1 MDTLSITCPS
11 CKSEI
16 ELTDALKDRMRS
28 EMSKD
33 IAKQYEAKEKALKS
47 KETSLA
53 KQEARLGDLVEEKS
67 KEAIKKA
74 QEIANDTAKQ
84 KVESEIT
91 KLKASETHLKKSLSE
106 SKEREKEFLSKEQSL
121 QEKLDDFDLELSRK
135 VNQKTKEIR
144 TGLELKSNLER
155 QENKLIIEQLTSR
168 IKDLQQKAEQ
178 GSQQMQG
185 EALEI
190 ELESLLRAKFP
201 MDVIENVAKGVKG
214 GDVIHRVKNHAGES
228 VGVILYE
235 AKRTKSFSAKWI
247 PKLKADMLD
256 YKVDLGVI
264 LTTVLP
270 DDIKHIGE
278 MSGVWI
284 TDYQSIV
291 GLVSALRSQLLAI
304 ASLKRSEKGK
314 ANKATI
320 LYEYLVSNEFK
331 QRIEAIATPFIEM
344 QTSLAQEKRAM
355 TRIWNTREKQIECVL
370 SNMAGFTGDIVGI
383 TGKQLTVPFF
393 ELVESS

>member
-11 CKSEI
+11 CKTEI

-28 EMSKD
+28 ELSKD

-47 KETSLA
+47 KEMALS
-53 KQEARLGDLVEEKS
+53 KQETNLSVLVEEKS
-67 KEAIKKA
+67 KEAIQKA
-74 QEIANDTAKQ
+74 QEIANDNAKQ

-91 KLKASETHLKKSLSE
+91 KLKASESHLKKSLTE
-106 SKEREKEFLSKEQSL
+106 SKEREKDLLCKEQSL

-144 TGLELKSNLER
+144 TSLEEKSSLEK
-155 QENKLIIEQLTSR
+155 QEKKLIIEQLTSQ

-178 GSQQMQG
+178 GSQQIQG
-185 EALEI
+185 EVLEV
-190 ELESLLRAKFP
+190 ELESLLRTKFP
-201 MDVIENVAKGVKG
+201 MDVIENVAKGIKG
-214 GDVIHRVKNHAGES
+214 GDVIHRVKNHLGEQ

-304 ASLKRSEKGK
+304 GMLKRNQRGRSE
-314 ANKATI
+314 KATI

-355 TRIWNTREKQIECVL
+355 TRIWNTREKQIEGVL

-383 TGKQLTVPFF
+383 TGKQLTVPFL
-393 ELVESS
+393 ELIESS

>member
-1 MDTLSITCPS
+1 MNTLSIICPS
-11 CKSEI
+11 CKADF

-47 KETSLA
+47 KETSLER
-53 KQEARLGDLVEEKS
+53 QEARIEALVEEKS
-67 KEAIKKA
+67 KEAIQKA
-74 QEIANDTAKQ
+74 QEIANENAKQ

-106 SKEREKEFLSKEQSL
+106 SKEREKELLSKEQTL
-121 QEKLDDFDLELSRK
+121 QEKLEDFDLELTRK

-144 TGLELKSNLER
+144 TSLEEKSQLER
-155 QENKLIIEQLTSR
+155 QESKILIEQLTSQ

-178 GSQQMQG
+178 GSQQLQG
-185 EALEI
+185 EVFEV

-201 MDVIENVAKGVKG
+201 MDVIESIAKGVKG
-214 GDVIHRVKNHAGES
+214 GDVIHRVKNHVGEQ

-344 QTSLAQEKRAM
+344 QGSLAQEKRAM
-355 TRIWNTREKQIECVL
+355 TRIWNTREKQIEGVL
-370 SNMAGFTGDIVGI
+370 ENIAGFTGDVVGI
-383 TGKQLTVPFF
+383 TGKQLLVPAF
-393 ELVESS
+393 ELQA

>member
-11 CKSEI
+11 CKTDI

-28 EMSKD
+28 ELSKD

-47 KETSLA
+47 KESSL
-53 KQEARLGDLVEEKS
+53 KREEARIGDLVEEKS
-67 KEAIKKA
+67 KEAIQKA
-74 QEIANDTAKQ
+74 QELANDKAKE

-91 KLKASETHLKKSLSE
+91 KLKASETHLKKSLTE
-106 SKEREKEFLSKEQSL
+106 SKEREKEFLSKEQTL

-144 TGLELKSNLER
+144 SGLEQKSQLER
-155 QENKLIIEQLTSR
+155 QESKILIEQLTSQ

-185 EALEI
+185 EALEV
-190 ELESLLRAKFP
+190 ELESLLRAKFQT
-201 MDVIENVAKGVKG
+201 DVIENVAKGIKG
-214 GDVIHRVKNHAGES
+214 GDVIHRVKNHLGEQ
-228 VGVILYE
+228 VGTILYE
-235 AKRTKSFSAKWI
+235 AKRTKSFSVKWI
-247 PKLKADMLD
+247 PKLKADMRD
-256 YKVDLGVI
+256 CKADLGVI

-284 TDYQSIV
+284 ADYQSLI
-291 GLVSALRSQLLAI
+291 GLVTALRSQLLAI
-304 ASLKRSEKGK
+304 ASVKRNEKGK

-320 LYEYLVSNEFK
+320 LYEYLISNEFK
-331 QRIEAIATPFIEM
+331 QRIEAIATPFVEM
-344 QTSLAQEKRAM
+344 QKNLSQEKRAM
-355 TRIWNTREKQIECVL
+355 NKIWNIREKQIEGVL
-370 SNMAGFTGDIVGI
+370 ENIAGFTGDVVGI
-383 TGKQLTVPFF
+383 TGKQLTLSAF
-393 ELVESS
+393 ELEQ